1 MASSAYDELRQPFL
15 PLHSEVEQNDQSPRW
30 DDTSTRDAEESAS
43 LASSSPSVL
52 CQRYLALVKRAKKN
66 VKRTLALTF
75 LAFASRTMWSQAPLS
90 IFITLVWTQHLEYVG
105 YATAIVGLCQVA
117 SSALARFL
125 QQRFQLFNTPFLVGT
140 SILGILAT
148 VVSTYTIFWIHYG
161 TYHGN
166 RSALLMFLSMGLWG
180 MVWGVSESI
189 LPVVFSESD
198 SLVETKSFQMCSRLI
213 RSGTIVG
220 NALVLGLFYTLG
232 NEWTIVN
239 CAIVVVVG
247 LFLNL
252 QVFFLT
258 CSLRM
263 LPLDLD
269 DDDDDDETETFNDP
283 VGDGGQQVFTDK
295 PLEEE
300 CVYAELSEDPDTGA
314 TDLEN
319 DDVTD
324 GVGPTKRC
332 CSWTK
337 VGGVLIL
344 TTASEVL
351 SAFAGGMSIRYFPV
365 YFAKSVGLDPLRVQL
380 LYLLVPAGQWLSP
393 MMVVKLVQRSG
404 PLRASI
410 GVQWVFV
417 ALLVSMI
424 ALQAKGAFTWV
435 VCILYIMHGSLLNST
450 SSFIDMIV
458 AQNHPDGESSKLRM
472 ANALQLLL
480 WSAGAAFGGYV
491 AGHYG
496 MHVSFY
502 ITGAIQ
508 LGGSIPLLVLYC
520 VQPGGDILEMEDHFR
535 DYQSISNIND
545 YQEGQDYS
553 GSQGSGVFQ
562 DCLSEMGS
570 CKEERNYCSQ
580 ATSPGISDTTSDTH
594 SITSSDHDV
603 MSTVSF

>member
-15 PLHSEVEQNDQSPRW
+15 PLHSEVEQNDPRPRW
-30 DDTSTRDAEESAS
+30 RDDTSTRDAEESAS

-52 CQRYLALVKRAKKN
+52 SQRYLALVKRAKKN

-125 QQRFQLFNTPFLVGT
+125 LQRFQLFNTPFLVGT

-161 TYHGN
+161 TDDGN
-166 RSALLMFLSMGLWG
+166 RSALFLFLSMGLWG

-213 RSGTIVG
+213 RIGTIVG

-239 CAIVVVVG
+239 CAVVVMVG

-252 QVFFLT
+252 QVFFLL

-269 DDDDDDETETFNDP
+269 YDDDVDDTESFNDP
-283 VGDGGQQVFTDK
+283 VGDGGQLVFTDM

-300 CVYAELSEDPDTGA
+300 SMADV
-314 TDLEN
+314 EN
-319 DDVTD
+319 DDVTND
-324 GVGPTKRC
+324 VGQTKRC
-332 CSWTK
+332 YFWTK

-344 TTASEVL
+344 ITASEIL

-365 YFAKSVGLDPLRVQL
+365 YFVKSVGLDPLRVQL

-393 MMVVKLVQRSG
+393 MMVAKLAQCSG

-417 ALLVSMI
+417 SLLVSMI
-424 ALQAKGAFTWV
+424 ALQAKGAFPWV
-435 VCILYIMHGSLLNST
+435 VSIMYIMHGSLLNST
-450 SSFIDMIV
+450 SSLIDMIV
-458 AQNHPDGESSKLRM
+458 AQNFPDGESSKLRM

-496 MHVSFY
+496 MHVNFY
-502 ITGAIQ
+502 ITGAVQ
-508 LGGSIPLLVLYC
+508 LGASIPLLVLYC
-520 VQPGGDILEMEDHFR
+520 VKPGDDILEMEDRFR

-545 YQEGQDYS
+545 YQQGQDYS
-553 GSQGSGVFQ
+553 SSQGSVVFQ

-570 CKEERNYCSQ
+570 CKEERCYCSQ

-603 MSTVSF
+603 MSTGSL